1 MPGSTVDPTDATL
14 ASAPRDAA
22 PVPDA
27 PLAPRARSASTEIAL
42 VATFAALLAVCSLL
56 AVTFGTVPVPVT
68 LQTFAVLLAGAVLG
82 PRLGPLAVLLHLVVG
97 LVGLPVLAGA
107 KGGLAVLAGPSAGY
121 LLAFPLAAFATGAIV
136 AAVRRR
142 GVALVAV
149 TLLAGLVGTLVIYA
163 VGVPVMAWR
172 AGMSLEAAVAFNNI
186 FVPFDLAKV
195 ALVALTA
202 PAVHRAFPDLLPA
215 LRRRH
220 EAA

>member
-1 MPGSTVDPTDATL
+1 MPSSTVGPA
-14 ASAPRDAA
+14 
-22 PVPDA
+22 DA
-27 PLAPRARSASTEIAL
+27 PAASRSVAGTSLAPRARSASTETAL

-56 AVTFGTVPVPVT
+56 ALSFGAVPVPVT

-121 LLAFPLAAFATGAIV
+121 LLAFPLAALVTGVIV
-136 AAVRRR
+136 VALRRR
-142 GVALVAV
+142 GAALVAV
-149 TLLAGLVGTLVIYA
+149 TLLAGIAGTLVIYA

-172 AGMSLEAAVAFNNI
+172 AGMSLEAAVAFNNL
-186 FVPFDLAKV
+186 FVPFDLVKV
-195 ALVALTA
+195 ALVAITA

-215 LRRRH
+215 RRRR

>member
-1 MPGSTVDPTDATL
+1 MPSSTVGPA
-14 ASAPRDAA
+14 
-22 PVPDA
+22 DA
-27 PLAPRARSASTEIAL
+27 PAASRSVAGTSLAPRARSASTETAL

-56 AVTFGTVPVPVT
+56 ALSFGAVPVPVT

-121 LLAFPLAAFATGAIV
+121 LLAFPLAALVTGVIV
-136 AAVRRR
+136 VALRRR
-142 GVALVAV
+142 GAALVAV
-149 TLLAGLVGTLVIYA
+149 TLLAGIAGTLVIYA

-172 AGMSLEAAVAFNNI
+172 AGMSLEAAVAFNNL
-186 FVPFDLAKV
+186 FVPFDLVKV
-195 ALVALTA
+195 ALVAITA
-202 PAVHRAFPDLLPA
+202 PAVHRAFPDLLPT
-215 LRRRH
+215 RRRR